1 MISFQTLVNYGLS
14 PFVHV
19 YSSSTPGMAQLS
31 VTFTQGYLK
40 HDWFPTRGS
49 LWALISQKI
58 LNRESTLCEARR
70 FK

>member
-19 YSSSTPGMAQLS
+19 YSSSTLGMAQLS

-40 HDWFPTRGS
+40 HDWFPTRG
-49 LWALISQKI
+49 
-58 LNRESTLCEARR
+58 
-70 FK
+70 